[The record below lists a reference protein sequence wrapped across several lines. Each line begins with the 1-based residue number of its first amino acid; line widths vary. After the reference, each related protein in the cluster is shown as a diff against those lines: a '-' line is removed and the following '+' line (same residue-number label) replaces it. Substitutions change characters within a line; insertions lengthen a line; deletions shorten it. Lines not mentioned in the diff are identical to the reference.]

1 MPTFAV
7 DGVNL
12 HYEVEGSGYPLL
24 FSHEFAGDI
33 RSWEPQV
40 NFFARRYQVITWC
53 ARGYPPSD
61 VPDDPAAYSQE
72 RAVADAH
79 ALLAHLGI
87 GQAHI
92 AGLSMGASLSLN
104 FAIAHPEMCRSVV
117 VAATGTGSDD
127 RESFRQAWQ
136 ENSEQLLTGD
146 MAGFAESYANGPQ
159 RVQFRRKDPAGWAK
173 FFAQLAEHSPL
184 GSGLTMR
191 GVQMRRAAIYEL
203 EEQLRGLQV
212 PTLLLVGDED
222 EPCLNPTLFMKRHIP
237 NSGLAMFPQSG
248 HTINLEEPALFNRT
262 VLDFLTAVE
271 ANRWGQ

>member
-12 HYEVEGSGYPLL
+12 HYEVAGTGYPLL

-40 NFFARRYQVITWC
+40 NFFARRYQVITWG

-61 VPDDPAAYSQE
+61 VPADPAAYSQE
-72 RAVADAH
+72 RAVADAA
-79 ALLAHLGI
+79 ALLSHLGI
-87 GQAHI
+87 SEAYI

-104 FAIAHPEMCRSVV
+104 FAIAHPEKCRAAV

-127 RESFRQAWQ
+127 RESYRQAWQ
-136 ENSEQLLTGD
+136 ENSEQLLTEG
-146 MAGFAESYANGPQ
+146 MAAFAESYANGPQ
-159 RVQFRRKDPAGWAK
+159 RVQFKRKDPAGWAK
-173 FFAQLAEHSPL
+173 FYAQLSEHSPQ

-191 GVQMRRAAIYEL
+191 GVQMRRPAIYEL
-203 EEQLRGLQV
+203 EEQLRRLEV

-222 EPCLNPTLFMKRHIP
+222 EPCINPTLFMKRHIP
-237 NSGLAMFPQSG
+237 NSGLAVFPQSG
-248 HTINLEEPALFNRT
+248 HTINLEEPALFNQT
-262 VLDFLTAVE
+262 VQDFLSAVE